1 MDLTHKDIEK
11 AIVRSQHCQRNWDL
25 SKELPEAD
33 INLLIHA
40 VTNCPSKQNI
50 AFYKTHFITDRSVIE
65 EIHSKTSGF
74 KNYNTGEYETNSQT
88 LANLVIAF
96 EVEDYIGRHKE
107 DNVFRNDEMYSLDTE
122 SKLSE
127 TERKNLERD
136 SLMAIGIAA
145 GYANLTATMLGYGTG
160 CCACFNP
167 HEVAEI
173 IGAKKEIKLLM
184 GIGYKD
190 AARPRREHHSKPEF
204 VFPTKKKQPIDVKII
219 K

>member
-11 AIVRSQHCQRNWDL
+11 AIVKSQHCQRNWDL
-25 SKELPEAD
+25 TKELPEAD
-33 INLLIHA
+33 MNLLVHA

-50 AFYKTHFITDRSVIE
+50 AFYKAHFITDRSVIE
-65 EIHSKTSGF
+65 EIHSTTSGF

-96 EVEDYIGRHKE
+96 ELEDYIGRHKE
-107 DNVFRNDEMYSLDTE
+107 DSVFRNDEMYSLDTE

-127 TERKNLERD
+127 TERKNLVRD

-160 CCACFNP
+160 CCACFDS
-167 HEVAEI
+167 HKVAEI
-173 IGAKKEIKLLM
+173 IGAKTAIKLLM

-190 AARPRREHHSKPEF
+190 ATRPRREHHSKPEF
-204 VFPTKKKQPIDVKII
+204 VFPTKKKQPINVKFI